1 MNKTVKI
8 QLFYDTLTTL
18 TCDIES
24 RVNTFLA
31 RDDIEV
37 LDVKV
42 SNSSSKC
49 VVCVLYKPKE
59 PEKLGKWVFKDTDNV
74 YVQDICCSKCGG
86 KALYPDE
93 KDDDSFRP
101 LETEYCPHCGSKMD
115 L

>member
-42 SNSSSKC
+42 SNSSSQC
-49 VVCVLYKPKE
+49 VVCVLYKPKDRQ
-59 PEKLGKWVFKDTDNV
+59 KQSIARIAVRKWIYNV
-74 YVQDICCSKCGG
+74 
-86 KALYPDE
+86 L
-93 KDDDSFRP
+93 R
-101 LETEYCPHCGSKMD
+101 
-115 L
+115 